1 MSNFNGNCNFR
12 NNGNNHHQFSNQSN
26 NQFNNR
32 FPQQLIA
39 QHQHAQAQQPV
50 QPQGVR
56 PPFQFNQYLN
66 EVNSFCCQSG
76 LMKIM
81 PRSLSIQAAM
91 QICFVADRL
100 KLARLE
106 ALKTWKVSNSQVV
119 ISPKFL
125 AELFY
130 SRNMLNKKV
139 SEMLR
144 SKVSDLVLM
153 NALREQFPELLIGII
168 CQEEVPVSKFSKI
181 KSLAKAN
188 PFLIVAVLTAVALGI
203 WFQFS
208 TIYLSLVA
216 ITGIFFINK
225 HKRLFNNRFLS
236 SVKSAIMYAVKML
249 HSFIGSCIVSSDNNT
264 SIPKTTKLNTQPEQ
278 EEMYLDLECL
288 EVVKPKSA
296 YNTTP
301 LKHTNNT
308 KALDESNKTNILDQA
323 NTSFIN

>member
-216 ITGIFFINK
+216 ITGIFLVSK
-225 HKRLFNNRFLS
+225 HKRLFTANRYLQIA
-236 SVKSAIMYAVKML
+236 KSAILYVGKKV
-249 HSFIGSCIVSSDNNT
+249 HSFIGSCIVTSDSST
-264 SIPKTTKLNTQPEQ
+264 SIPKTTKLSNSDD
-278 EEMYLDLECL
+278 EMYLDLEAL
-288 EVVKPKSA
+288 EVVKPKAS
-296 YNTTP
+296 Y
-301 LKHTNNT
+301 
-308 KALDESNKTNILDQA
+308 KTNPLSQPNQTTILDDSNQTTFL
-323 NTSFIN
+323 N